1 MKKLILFIAMTLLA
15 ACSPKKSAVQANATT
30 TTTVGGATTGACL
43 STTGATTTTATTANV
58 GTIYDKSANSY
69 NFENQVKGFL
79 SATISPYD
87 VGTISSQGNA
97 QTGVRF
103 SGVIKLDT
111 SGNVIGSQ
119 SHILISVYDSIWL
132 MNHYTNPNEVEI
144 QAKFDPATNS
154 RSSISGQFNLQTGAG
169 TLVLQDNYGSV
180 QFTGTIDAQNFSGT
194 VSYQN
199 TTTVLGGTPANGS
212 MGQFFIQRCAIL
224 Q

>member
-1 MKKLILFIAMTLLA
+1 MKKLTILIAMTLLA
-15 ACSPKKSAVQANATT
+15 ACSQKKSAVQANVTSTT
-30 TTTVGGATTGACL
+30 TIAGATTGACL
-43 STTGATTTTATTANV
+43 ATTGAANV
-58 GTIYDKSANSY
+58 GAIYDTSANSY

-103 SGVIKLDT
+103 SGVLKLDT
-111 SGNVIGSQ
+111 NGNVIGAQ

-132 MNHYTNPNEVEI
+132 TNHYTNPNEVEI
-144 QAKFDPATNS
+144 QAKFDPSTNS

-169 TLVLQDNYGSV
+169 TLLLQDNYGSV

-199 TTTVLGGTPANGS
+199 TTTVMSGMQPSSGS